1 MDEVLSLVLPDAVAW
16 VAIFALFAWDDRR
29 MTEAQRARAW
39 PTASR
44 RIAVVYFSPLC
55 VPLHFLRTRRNVRG
69 VVEAVAWTVVLVAL
83 LAGVDFVLEAL
94 LTTPS

>member
-1 MDEVLSLVLPDAVAW
+1 
-16 VAIFALFAWDDRR
+16 
-29 MTEAQRARAW
+29 
-39 PTASR
+39 
-44 RIAVVYFSPLC
+44 
-55 VPLHFLRTRRNVRG
+55 VRG